1 MEEES
6 TPKPTL
12 AQLKEQPHYSYSAL
26 NTYINTCQLLYY
38 YRYIE
43 KAEAERT
50 PVVLPFGSAFHSV
63 LSELAA
69 ASPTYQANPSNPS
82 NQFTGC
88 RGLCVHRT
96 ALAYLDS
103 D

>member
-1 MEEES
+1 MEES
-6 TPKPTL
+6 KPTL

-50 PVVLPFGSAFHSV
+50 PLRFHLALRSTAFCQNRRRQPR
-63 LSELAA
+63 LATS
-69 ASPTYQANPSNPS
+69 SPPS
-82 NQFTGC
+82 
-88 RGLCVHRT
+88 R
-96 ALAYLDS
+96 
-103 D
+103 